1 MSSFKKD
8 DEKTH
13 TTHEDI
19 AAAAAAAQHGFKTN
33 GVLLPY
39 ALCCCSAVD
48 EIFPYKCQSEIIE
61 PFSAKP
67 HSLLRSLPCIKEA

>member
-13 TTHEDI
+13 TAHEDI
-19 AAAAAAAQHGFKTN
+19 AAAAQHGFKTN
-33 GVLLPY
+33 GVLPY
-39 ALCCCSAVD
+39 AHSAAGCGAVD

-67 HSLLRSLPCIKEA
+67 HSLLRSLLCIKEA

>member
-13 TTHEDI
+13 TTHKDMQQQQHNMDLKPMVCRLTHS
-19 AAAAAAAQHGFKTN
+19 AAA
-33 GVLLPY
+33 V
-39 ALCCCSAVD
+39 AVD

-67 HSLLRSLPCIKEA
+67 HSLLGSLPCILKKRR

>member
-33 GVLLPY
+33 GVSPY